1 MNENRKNRSARM
13 KMTKNDE
20 IIRTIKTEKRKTR
33 NFYFLLFEE

>member
-1 MNENRKNRSARM
+1 MNENRKNRSTRM

-33 NFYFLLFEE
+33 NF